1 MSGATPAGGPVIP
14 RLVHRNLK
22 ITASCLCLWRN
33 LIGADPDGSP
43 VHVAFP
49 GHQIE
54 LESVDGDEDR
64 DDNLWGMLI
73 SSGDP
78 APANPN
84 VVTRAGWWNDPLL
97 AHAQAKTWLVETE
110 AD

>member
-1 MSGATPAGGPVIP
+1 M
-14 RLVHRNLK
+14 
-22 ITASCLCLWRN
+22 
-33 LIGADPDGSP
+33 
-43 VHVAFP
+43 AFP

-110 AD
+110 ADMNRVAADILNFTRDLYGEGDGSAVISFPLMTL